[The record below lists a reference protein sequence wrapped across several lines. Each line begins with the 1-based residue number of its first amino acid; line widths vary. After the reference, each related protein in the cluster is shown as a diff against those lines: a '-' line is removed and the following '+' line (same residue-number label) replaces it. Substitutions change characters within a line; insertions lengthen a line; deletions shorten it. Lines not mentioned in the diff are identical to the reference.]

1 MKGIF
6 TIYEKRSVGYKSLRT
21 VYCRCLRL
29 SHLCIGASNATQ
41 LSNASA
47 RAHYSAPV
55 SELAHQTY
63 VVARKVVIALI
74 GGTVTL
80 IGIAMIVLPGPAF
93 IVLPAGLAILAIE
106 FAWARRWLKKVKRM
120 AHEAMEKMH
129 HNSSQHPA
137 NHNAPH
143 SATATPIA
151 SAPKQ

>member
-1 MKGIF
+1 M
-6 TIYEKRSVGYKSLRT
+6 
-21 VYCRCLRL
+21 
-29 SHLCIGASNATQ
+29 
-41 LSNASA
+41 
-47 RAHYSAPV
+47 
-55 SELAHQTY
+55 SELVHQTY

-120 AHEAMEKMH
+120 AHEAMDKMH
-129 HNSSQHPA
+129 HNSPQHPA

-143 SATATPIA
+143 STTATPIE
-151 SAPKQ
+151 SSPKK